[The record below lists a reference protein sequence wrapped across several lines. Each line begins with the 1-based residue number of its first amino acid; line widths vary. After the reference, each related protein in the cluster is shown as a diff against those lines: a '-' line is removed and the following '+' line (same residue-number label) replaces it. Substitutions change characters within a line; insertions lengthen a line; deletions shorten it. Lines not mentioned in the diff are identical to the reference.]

1 MVPLLFAAVL
11 VPHQPPAG
19 PEPNIPVKVMAAAAA
34 TVRVTNQG
42 TDFRTGSGVT
52 FGVRDGY
59 AYVLTANHVLGQ
71 DGDRRVEFF
80 KLDKQNQIHAIFTV
94 QPTDVIVAARQVT
107 ADFAILKVSLP
118 RVAKSEGDSKPP
130 TAHKSEGDSKPP
142 TAHKSEGDSKPPTD
156 PKSAAPP
163 VPQEARL
170 APPFERP
177 KRFPAKVYSAGF
189 DKPPKDVEKNPTAE
203 VVPTVTETILIGK
216 RFKRSGA
223 ELAILWETDKPQEEG
238 RSGGPLLDTEGRII
252 GVCLAYDKISFHG
265 RFVHLDEIQAWMKK
279 NGFAWAVE
287 DK

>member
-1 MVPLLFAAVL
+1 M
-11 VPHQPPAG
+11 
-19 PEPNIPVKVMAAAAA
+19 EAAAA
-34 TVRVTNQG
+34 TVRVTNLG

-80 KLDKQNQIHAIFTV
+80 SIDQQRQIRPE
-94 QPTDVIVAARQVT
+94 PTFNIQIPPSDVVVAARQVT
-107 ADFAILKVSLP
+107 ADFAILKVTLP
-118 RVAKSEGDSKPP
+118 RTAKPEGDSKPPVAPQSVAKSEGDSK
-130 TAHKSEGDSKPP
+130 KPP
-142 TAHKSEGDSKPPTD
+142 IA
-156 PKSAAPP
+156 PKSTSPP
-163 VPQEARL
+163 VPLEARL

-177 KRFPAKVYSAGF
+177 KRFPAKVYSVGF

-203 VVPTVTETILIGK
+203 VVPTVTETTLIGK

-223 ELAILWETDKPQEEG
+223 ELAILWETEKPQEEG
-238 RSGGPLLDTEGRII
+238 RSGGPLLDEHGRVI
-252 GVCLAYDKISFHG
+252 GVCLAYDKVSGHG